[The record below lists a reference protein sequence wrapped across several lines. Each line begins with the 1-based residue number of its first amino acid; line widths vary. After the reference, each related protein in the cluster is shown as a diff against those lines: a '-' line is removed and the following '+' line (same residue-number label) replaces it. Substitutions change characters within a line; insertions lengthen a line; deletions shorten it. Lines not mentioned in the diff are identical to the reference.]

1 MFGKSI
7 IIARLVQKEYKMLTR
22 FLIIFLSILS
32 IGLLSI
38 GGLSQS
44 INSTS
49 ASKWPDI
56 LSEKKTNQDDPVNII
71 DGIQYIEFKAAL
83 VITPSI

>member
-22 FLIIFLSILS
+22 FLIIFLSI
-32 IGLLSI
+32 GLLSI

-44 INSTS
+44 INPPS
-49 ASKWPDI
+49 ASRWPDV